1 MGDVLLCGQTR
12 LRDRRSSPSD
22 SFSLVSLA
30 FHRSRSSYRDAVLE
44 PDPKKLAQRIATAEA
59 ALAARLRLIEDMA
72 ERIAIGHA
80 LSALKVLKPVNAMA

>member
-1 MGDVLLCGQTR
+1 MSQPR
-12 LRDRRSSPSD
+12 YPESEE
-22 SFSLVSLA
+22 
-30 FHRSRSSYRDAVLE
+30 SYRDAVLE
-44 PDPKKLAQRIATAEA
+44 FDPKNLAQRIATAEA